1 MENVVRECGGAGESR
16 VGQVSHCRE
25 WWYKNECTT
34 NRTKCWTMRGLQRRK
49 IMMVKLSYWMIFFA
63 HSLFLFGLKVQ
74 GRGPPKDLEIDP
86 PPTRRSKKTRKTFVR
101 F

>member
-1 MENVVRECGGAGESR
+1 MENVVRECGGAGKSR

-63 HSLFLFGLKVQ
+63 HSLFYLDLKFKVED
-74 GRGPPKDLEIDP
+74 PPKDLEIDP